1 MQHTIKPHWKFIER
15 ANLETLQKEVND
27 FSDKNEVQDV
37 LLTARQGG
45 TGAIF
50 VASIRH
56 LVDITDL
63 EIKRMMAKTAG
74 FTDYLK
80 APDRCA
86 AEKKRE
92 YEELYRKCERELLG
106 TPAPF

>member
-1 MQHTIKPHWKFIER
+1 MTHKIKPHWKFIER

-27 FSDKNEVQDV
+27 FSDKNEVQEV
-37 LLTARQGG
+37 LLASRQGG
-45 TGAIF
+45 TGVIY

-63 EIKRMMAKTAG
+63 EIKRMMAKNTG
-74 FTDYLK
+74 FLEYLK

-86 AEKKRE
+86 AEKKSE
-92 YEELYRKCERELLG
+92 YKHLYEQCERELLG
-106 TPAPF
+106 IPAPF